1 MEPAISEPTLTMPY
15 INRPTLSLT
24 HAHKTAHTTMIGLTI
39 GPSWLQQAAVAAV
52 SVQRLT
58 VPDLVVVDQP
68 QLNQQQQQ
76 PPPPIQL
83 ARSTSDPPGSHLR
96 TQSIH
101 PPPNNLAQQQQQQP
115 EAASLINFQDPSS
128 GSINASGGSHEQ
140 QQQQLLTFE
149 CLISY
154 DRKKDKN
161 LIIKWHHD
169 DRVEPIYQWIVELD
183 KISIA
188 PQYKP
193 YILANNSTASQ
204 RALQLDWQQQ
214 QQPRTAVG
222 NSTANVN
229 SNNQLLEAG
238 FRLIRPSKELGGKFV
253 STSVV
258 SAPAPDIIRFPTFGE
273 PEEDV
278 ASPSI
283 K

>member
-1 MEPAISEPTLTMPY
+1 
-15 INRPTLSLT
+15 
-24 HAHKTAHTTMIGLTI
+24 MIGLTI

-96 TQSIH
+96 TQSIL
-101 PPPNNLAQQQQQQP
+101 PPPNNLAQQQQQP

-128 GSINASGGSHEQ
+128 GSINASGGGGHEQQ

-214 QQPRTAVG
+214 QQQPRTAVG